1 VRLQRMTKMA
11 YLLLAAG
18 LQFAHFAQ
26 SRRTGRPKHARPLF
40 ESRHGGL
47 HVLLLFLIFND
58 SCQAIIS
65 KSTRSICGKFS
76 VLVKLWLQ
84 MILKLVFRSLE
95 GRCRGKKICAG
106 FIHRTDFHDASG

>member
-1 VRLQRMTKMA
+1 VRLQQITKMA
-11 YLLLAAG
+11 YLLLAVG

-58 SCQAIIS
+58 SCQVNYLKIYQINLWQ
-65 KSTRSICGKFS
+65 IFS
-76 VLVKLWLQ
+76 VGKTMAADDSEISFSIPRGTLPWEKNL
-84 MILKLVFRSLE
+84 
-95 GRCRGKKICAG
+95 CR
-106 FIHRTDFHDASG
+106 FYPQN